1 MQDDIAPNTYILGH
15 TDTEKV
21 RLIEQ
26 DRHFN
31 RAMGGLLAEQPESV
45 LASVRRVLDVAS
57 GPGGWALDLAQQ
69 YPDIQVVGV
78 DIDEGMIQYAN
89 TMARAS
95 GLDNALFQVM
105 DATKPLDFPDE
116 SFDLVNARF
125 LVGFLT
131 REQWPTVTKDL
142 LRICRSGGVLRMTE
156 SEWGGTSSA
165 SYEQSLNFT
174 ILAQQRVGQGFSV
187 DGRHVGITPYLRHF
201 LQQAG
206 GLNVQEVAYALDF
219 STGTPMQALVCDDL
233 WVAQKLLQPFH
244 VGMGVATQE
253 EVDHLYERIPTE
265 MLSND
270 FYGTLYMLTTWG
282 NKS

>member
-1 MQDDIAPNTYILGH
+1 
-15 TDTEKV
+15 
-21 RLIEQ
+21 
-26 DRHFN
+26 
-31 RAMGGLLAEQPESV
+31 
-45 LASVRRVLDVAS
+45 
-57 GPGGWALDLAQQ
+57 
-69 YPDIQVVGV
+69 
-78 DIDEGMIQYAN
+78 
-89 TMARAS
+89 
-95 GLDNALFQVM
+95 M

-156 SEWGGTSSA
+156 SEWGGTSSP

-244 VGMGVATQE
+244 VGMGVATQA

>member
-1 MQDDIAPNTYILGH
+1 MQDDIGNTYILGH

-21 RLIEQ
+21 RLVEQ

-31 RAMGGLLAEQPESV
+31 RAMGGLLTEQSESA
-45 LASVRRVLDVAS
+45 LSSIRRVLDVAS
-57 GPGGWALDLAQQ
+57 GPGGWALELAQQ
-69 YPDIQVVGV
+69 YPDIQVVGM

-95 GLDNALFQVM
+95 GLDNALFRVM
-105 DATKPLDFPDE
+105 DATKPLDFPDG

-131 REQWPTVTKDL
+131 REQWPTVTEEL
-142 LRICRSGGVLRMTE
+142 LRVCRSGGILRMTE

-174 ILAQQRVGQGFSV
+174 ILSQQRVGQGFSV

-201 LQQAG
+201 LLQAG
-206 GLNVQEVAYALDF
+206 CLNVQEVAYALDF
-219 STGTPMQALVCDDL
+219 SAGTPMQKPVCDDL

-253 EVDHLYERIPTE
+253 EVDHLYEQIPTE
-265 MLSND
+265 MLSDD

>member
-131 REQWPTVTKDL
+131 REQWPTVT
-142 LRICRSGGVLRMTE
+142 
-156 SEWGGTSSA
+156 
-165 SYEQSLNFT
+165 
-174 ILAQQRVGQGFSV
+174 
-187 DGRHVGITPYLRHF
+187 
-201 LQQAG
+201 
-206 GLNVQEVAYALDF
+206 
-219 STGTPMQALVCDDL
+219 
-233 WVAQKLLQPFH
+233 
-244 VGMGVATQE
+244 
-253 EVDHLYERIPTE
+253 
-265 MLSND
+265 
-270 FYGTLYMLTTWG
+270 
-282 NKS
+282 

>member
-1 MQDDIAPNTYILGH
+1 MDDPALNTYILGH

-31 RAMGGLLAEQPESV
+31 QAIGGLLAEQAESV
-45 LASVRRVLDVAS
+45 LANVRRVLDVAC

-69 YPDIQVVGV
+69 YPDIEVVGV
-78 DIDEGMIQYAN
+78 DIDVGMIEYAN

-105 DATKPLDFPDE
+105 DATKPLAFPDG

-131 REQWPTVTKDL
+131 QAQWPAVVEEL
-142 LRICRSGGVLRMTE
+142 LRVCRSGGIVRLIE
-156 SEWGGTSSA
+156 SEWGGTSSP

-174 ILAQQRVGQGFSV
+174 ILAMQRVGQGFSV
-187 DGRHVGITPYLRHF
+187 DGRHVGITPHVRHF
-201 LQQAG
+201 LLQAG
-206 GLNVQEVAYALDF
+206 CMDVQEVAYALDF
-219 STGTPMQALVCDDL
+219 SAGTPMQKLVCDDL

-244 VGMGVATQE
+244 VGVGVATQE
-253 EVDHLYERIPTE
+253 EVDRLYEQIPAE
-265 MLSND
+265 MLSGD
-270 FYGTLYMLTTWG
+270 FYGTLYLLTAWG
-282 NKS
+282 SKP